1 MSLLTAVRSRGT
13 CGRRSGRRM
22 ISCAWIDADRCSCP
36 VQNWGSGRNRPI
48 KGHPDRLLLRR
59 LGGEAA
65 GGSRDRF
72 VSALCRPNRG
82 RSSLES
88 SKHASN
94 PGNVAIVA
102 ALHRRPLGAGE
113 TGARGASRGAAPP
126 VDAPASLPPTSAVA
140 PCPSYRQFVQKAL
153 VGIMRVCEGA
163 EWVVASGSGGPPL
176 RTICSTG
183 LGPGGQKTPGFP
195 GEEQPARARC

>member
-1 MSLLTAVRSRGT
+1 M
-13 CGRRSGRRM
+13 
-22 ISCAWIDADRCSCP
+22 
-36 VQNWGSGRNRPI
+36 
-48 KGHPDRLLLRR
+48 
-59 LGGEAA
+59 
-65 GGSRDRF
+65 
-72 VSALCRPNRG
+72 
-82 RSSLES
+82 
-88 SKHASN
+88 
-94 PGNVAIVA
+94 
-102 ALHRRPLGAGE
+102 
-113 TGARGASRGAAPP
+113 GAAPP

-195 GEEQPARARC
+195 GEEQSARARC